1 MRLLRGGAPS
11 FLVNSGNEGQ
21 IVANGFLEICI
32 GVPLDGADRDP
43 VGEPDHFDD
52 PHIQC

>member
-11 FLVNSGNEGQ
+11 FLVNSNNEGQ

-32 GVPLDGADRDP
+32 GLPLDGADRDP
-43 VGEPDHFDD
+43 VGEPDHFGD

>member
-1 MRLLRGGAPS
+1 MRLLEGVTVFSMNAKE
-11 FLVNSGNEGQ
+11 NEGKFQ
-21 IVANGFLEICI
+21 LMGFLEIFA

-43 VGEPDHFDD
+43 VGEPDHFGD